1 MQPKVKR
8 IYMPRIKIVF
18 AIVVFFLAVILFT
31 KGFLWARKLV
41 METGLTPLT
50 IAKLI
55 VNGGATLKKFDE
67 RTNVLILGIGG
78 GTHAGADLTDTIMV
92 LSLDHSG
99 PALALISLPRDLW
112 SETLKDKVN
121 SAYHYGEEKKKGGG
135 LVLSKVIVEDMI
147 GLPVQYAMVVDF
159 SVFQDVIDFVGGITI
174 AVPHTFT
181 DSEFPIEGKE
191 DEPCDGDPQLRCRY
205 EALHFDAGTQ
215 QMDGSLAL
223 KYVRS
228 RQAVGEE
235 GSDFARSSRQ
245 QEVLV
250 ALKQKLT
257 APSLWLSPLRVKQ
270 LLVFFEKAIDS
281 DMKIGELAT
290 VGKLFARV
298 PEERIRRI
306 SLENEL
312 YTPPAIWYG
321 RYVLIPKESFEAIHE
336 YIKEQ
341 LNLKR

>member
-18 AIVVFFLAVILFT
+18 TIAALFLAVILIT
-31 KGFLWARKLV
+31 KGFVWSHKLV
-41 METGLTPLT
+41 TETGLTPLT
-50 IAKLI
+50 IIKLI

-92 LSLDHSG
+92 LSFDHSSRS
-99 PALALISLPRDLW
+99 LALVSLPRDLW
-112 SETLKDKVN
+112 SDTLKDKVN

-135 LVLSKVIVEDMI
+135 VVLAKAIVEDMI
-147 GLPVQYAMVVDF
+147 GLPIHYAVVTDF
-159 SVFQDVIDFVGGITI
+159 SVFKDVIDFVGGITLT
-174 AVPHTFT
+174 VPHAFT

-191 DEPCDGDPQLRCRY
+191 DDECEGDRELRCRY

-215 QMDGSLAL
+215 HMDGSLAL

-270 LLVFFEKAIDS
+270 LLVFLEKAIDS
-281 DMKIGELAT
+281 DMNIGELAT
-290 VGKLFARV
+290 VGKLFSWI
-298 PEERIRRI
+298 PQERIQHI
-306 SLENEL
+306 SLETQL

-321 RYVLIPKESFEAIHE
+321 RYVLIPTESFEAIHA